1 MDLYE
6 AALMARCF
14 QIVLLPQA
22 LAQVPGRLP
31 STMEPARLAL
41 MAKLPTLTNQVVSIV
56 PREQCEAQVLTE
68 RSFQTVLTRVA

>member
-6 AALMARCF
+6 AVLMARCF

-22 LAQVPGRLP
+22 LAQVPG
-31 STMEPARLAL
+31 STPCMEPVRRAL

-56 PREQCEAQVLTE
+56 PREQCEAQVLME
-68 RSFQTVLTRVA
+68 RSFQAVLTRVA